1 MEVEDDVRVP
11 VLPGH
16 RVRPQLLHEEHLV
29 RELRRS
35 AVPRGPCLLDPVGQV
50 ADKVEEEVA
59 LGHGDDLV
67 GDLDEEGEA
76 LGGTEVQALADRGAE
91 VLGAGAR
98 VDLEGL
104 EKKKNIFIT
113 RLKTLIF

>member
-16 RVRPQLLHEEHLV
+16 RVRPQLFHEEHLV

-35 AVPRGPCLLDPVGQV
+35 AVPRGSRLLDPVGQM
-50 ADKVEEEVA
+50 ADKVAEEVA
-59 LGHGDDLV
+59 LGDGDDLV
-67 GDLDEEGEA
+67 RDLDEEGEA
-76 LGGTEVQALADRGAE
+76 LAGAKVEALRDALAE
-91 VLGAGAR
+91 VLGASAG

-104 EKKKNIFIT
+104 EKKSNIFS
-113 RLKTLIF
+113 

>member
-16 RVRPQLLHEEHLV
+16 RVRPQLFHEEHLV
-29 RELRRS
+29 RELRRR
-35 AVPRGPCLLDPVGQV
+35 AVPRGPGLLDPVGQV

-59 LGHGDDLV
+59 FGDGDDLV
-67 GDLDEEGEA
+67 RDLDEEGEA
-76 LGGTEVQALADRGAE
+76 LAGAEVQPLRDALAE

-104 EKKKNIFIT
+104 GKKSNIFS
-113 RLKTLIF
+113 